1 MDYQRAEQI
10 LRSPETIQVFHNDQS
25 VWIEGLDKQQNT
37 AIVSIG
43 ATKDQKRTVP
53 INELQENTS
62 TRNLS
67 FSFL

>member
-1 MDYQRAEQI
+1 LDYQRAEQI

-53 INELQENTS
+53 INELQEKH
-62 TRNLS
+62 
-67 FSFL
+67 

>member
-53 INELQENTS
+53 INELQKH
-62 TRNLS
+62 
-67 FSFL
+67 